1 MFYLAAQVRKFL
13 NGGDL
18 MSNKLV
24 YISGIPY
31 WMTPEGRFMNVE
43 IMDGMPVEHII
54 MRGAAK

>member
-1 MFYLAAQVRKFL
+1 
-13 NGGDL
+13 

-43 IMDGMPVEHII
+43 FMEGMEVVHII

>member
-1 MFYLAAQVRKFL
+1 
-13 NGGDL
+13 

-31 WMTPEGRFMNVE
+31 WMIPEGRFMNVE